1 MREWAFQHETEKSNY
16 GKKKIDMNLKNSM
29 LVNFDMECNV

>member
-16 GKKKIDMNLKNSM
+16 GKKKNRYEFKEQH
-29 LVNFDMECNV
+29 VGKF